1 MEFRITS
8 STTKRSARLAQSGAL
23 LMEYVIAVGVS
34 GLLLAALGAVLFYS
48 VKNSMI
54 LANYLDL
61 NSTSLR
67 TLDQMSRDIR
77 QCSSLASYSP
87 NELVFSDGSSK
98 SNLTFTYNPSSR
110 KLMRKE
116 HGNVSTLL
124 TECDSLEFSI
134 YQRTPMAGT
143 YDQYPTA
150 AANNCK
156 VVAIKWSCSRSIMG
170 NRANTETVQEAKI
183 VLRRK

>member
-1 MEFRITS
+1 
-8 STTKRSARLAQSGAL
+8 
-23 LMEYVIAVGVS
+23 MEYVIAVGVS
-34 GLLLAALGAVLFYS
+34 SLLLAALGAVLLYS

-67 TLDQMSRDIR
+67 TLDQISRDIR
-77 QCSSLASYSP
+77 QCASLTSFSSNQLA
-87 NELVFSDGSSK
+87 FTDGTTK
-98 SNLTFTYNPSSR
+98 SNIVFTYNPSSR
-110 KLMRKE
+110 KLTRRE
-116 HGNVSTLL
+116 HGNVTTLL

-143 YDQYPTA
+143 YDQYPAATA
-150 AANNCK
+150 ANCK